1 MERFRIGRYPFN
13 FQGDLLRD
21 VVVKLNYNFSLIE
34 DLLRQGGVSIDP
46 DNLITINNIEKL
58 IQVINDKISNELNY
72 LVYVYYD
79 GIYHFLS
86 DIEFSDDKVNLI
98 FEGSIIKDGKIVS
111 STYIITCDLDS
122 EGNILNVTSENS
134 KREYNIS
141 GFRVIRIRT
150 KPLEFIDE
158 EDLKL
163 VGEALKDPSN
173 SNSVE
178 LSIQDN
184 SSTTN
189 LIPHQ
194 SILSTIVSDNE
205 IAHELKFI
213 TGENLITAKF
223 TYNSNTKE
231 LIGSPSLTES
241 LAPSSE
247 TLILSEIND
256 IPSGGR
262 ISDENYNRLV
272 LAIENN
278 ADIYTTDNTGL
289 IKSVIL
295 ISDTDNEIILT
306 VKDNNLTEKN
316 IIISKLNNLIKTEK
330 VELATK
336 ESVDNK
342 VDKEPGKGLSSN
354 DYTSEEKTLVGTII
368 NKVDKV
374 QGKGLSTYDLTEA
387 RKNKLDSYPELTG
400 AGNKALMDNGTFVE
414 ITGEGIIFSDIEII
428 NIEDLQV
435 EYVTE
440 EIYNKIAN
448 AIINNRH
455 IVLNSI
461 NRSDVSP
468 FSLRAAEPINVITYS
483 VIRQEYLNFTNR
495 DILLVITDGTTTT
508 EITIESTFHVTIIKR
523 PSSISLDNSNPL
535 PTVELTQTS
544 IGLQANLVLAKSDS
558 GVQLVK
564 TEDGLVAQF
573 KWDGED
579 QEIKLKYVTSQEY
592 SSLNEIDQGTL
603 YFITDNRY
611 IMFQGIKYGDNIS
624 REEINDIKELLNQKV
639 DKDGDKVLSDN
650 NFSDEDKTNVNK
662 IPTIESD
669 ITTIEGNISTI
680 EGNIDTINENI
691 STINTELDTKVDK
704 DGSKVLSDNN
714 YTTAE
719 KEQVAKIATIES
731 DLETKV
737 DKDGSKVLSDNN
749 YTTAEKNLVATIS
762 NKVDK
767 IDGKSLSTNDFTND
781 LKTKLDELDTN
792 AELTT
797 KLGNKVDKVEGKSLS
812 TNDFSNN
819 YKSMLDNIE
828 DTVNDNLRP
837 ATESTLGAVKL
848 SSDFSFNSEG
858 EIYLNKV
865 YGIEWD
871 TTVSDPT
878 CTRIGDM
885 SLHKS
890 LPIQSKMKACLL
902 NDNGSV
908 NYYLNP
914 NDWSKKITGEAS
926 NLDGT
931 DGQVMIEIPEH
942 YRKFEEDGNI
952 RRCYLSEGK
961 CTGFTKVP
969 KVYVGAYEAAL
980 DRTNNKLASVCNET
994 EQYRGGNNQ
1003 ADWDALSKSQLGK
1016 CATSMTRATM
1026 RTRARNRGYNWN
1038 EIDYESWKTIFWLYY
1053 VEYANRNCQAAV
1065 NSELTAEGYKQ
1076 GGLGSG
1082 ATTLASA
1089 DWSAYNSYYPM
1100 LKCGASNSLA
1110 SGSGE
1115 VIVNLPDD
1123 YKVDTPTTLACCRYR
1138 GIENPFGHIWTNVE
1152 GAIFDIKTDAD
1163 GGTSEFYTTSD
1174 KTKFGD
1180 TLEGFT
1186 KVGDVP
1192 RKDGYVTK
1200 LIFGENGEF
1209 APSDNGGGST
1219 TYWCDYFY
1227 TSISSSSLRTLLLG
1241 GSCFSGATSGF
1252 GCCYSSG
1259 GVSGATA
1266 SVSGRLCYLI

>member
-1 MERFRIGRYPFN
+1 MEKFKIGIPPHN
-13 FQGDLLRD
+13 QGGDTLRD
-21 VVVKLNYNFSLIE
+21 IAVKLNGNLSETASKEEVTELQKEVTESISNLE
-34 DLLRQGGVSIDP
+34 KDTDKKLNDLETSVNNSISD
-46 DNLITINNIEKL
+46 LERSTQEKL
-58 IQVINDKISNELNY
+58 
-72 LVYVYYD
+72 
-79 GIYHFLS
+79 
-86 DIEFSDDKVNLI
+86 
-98 FEGSIIKDGKIVS
+98 
-111 STYIITCDLDS
+111 
-122 EGNILNVTSENS
+122 
-134 KREYNIS
+134 
-141 GFRVIRIRT
+141 
-150 KPLEFIDE
+150 
-158 EDLKL
+158 
-163 VGEALKDPSN
+163 
-173 SNSVE
+173 
-178 LSIQDN
+178 
-184 SSTTN
+184 
-189 LIPHQ
+189 
-194 SILSTIVSDNE
+194 
-205 IAHELKFI
+205 
-213 TGENLITAKF
+213 
-223 TYNSNTKE
+223 NT
-231 LIGSPSLTES
+231 
-241 LAPSSE
+241 
-247 TLILSEIND
+247 
-256 IPSGGR
+256 
-262 ISDENYNRLV
+262 
-272 LAIENN
+272 
-278 ADIYTTDNTGL
+278 
-289 IKSVIL
+289 
-295 ISDTDNEIILT
+295 
-306 VKDNNLTEKN
+306 
-316 IIISKLNNLIKTEK
+316 
-330 VELATK
+330 
-336 ESVDNK
+336 K
-342 VDKEPGKGLSSN
+342 VDKIE
-354 DYTSEEKTLVGTII
+354 
-368 NKVDKV
+368 
-374 QGKGLSTYDLTEA
+374 GKGLSTNDYTNQE
-387 RKNKLDSYPELTG
+387 
-400 AGNKALMDNGTFVE
+400 KAQVAK
-414 ITGEGIIFSDIEII
+414 IS
-428 NIEDLQV
+428 NIETTL
-435 EYVTE
+435 
-440 EIYNKIAN
+440 AN
-448 AIINNRH
+448 
-455 IVLNSI
+455 
-461 NRSDVSP
+461 
-468 FSLRAAEPINVITYS
+468 
-483 VIRQEYLNFTNR
+483 
-495 DILLVITDGTTTT
+495 
-508 EITIESTFHVTIIKR
+508 
-523 PSSISLDNSNPL
+523 
-535 PTVELTQTS
+535 
-544 IGLQANLVLAKSDS
+544 
-558 GVQLVK
+558 
-564 TEDGLVAQF
+564 
-573 KWDGED
+573 
-579 QEIKLKYVTSQEY
+579 
-592 SSLNEIDQGTL
+592 
-603 YFITDNRY
+603 
-611 IMFQGIKYGDNIS
+611 
-624 REEINDIKELLNQKV
+624 KV

-669 ITTIEGNISTI
+669 ITTIEGNIT
-680 EGNIDTINENI
+680 TIN
-691 STINTELDTKVDK
+691 SELDTKVDK

-767 IDGKSLSTNDFTND
+767 IDD
-781 LKTKLDELDTN
+781 
-792 AELTT
+792 
-797 KLGNKVDKVEGKSLS
+797 KSLS

-969 KVYVGAYEAAL
+969 KVYIGAYEAAV

-1016 CATSMTRATM
+1016 CATNMTRATM
-1026 RTRARNRGYNWN
+1026 RTRARNRGDNWN
-1038 EIDYESWKTIFWLYY
+1038 EIDYESWKTVFWLYY

-1076 GGLGSG
+1076 GGLGNG

-1186 KVGDVP
+1186 KVGNVP
-1192 RKDGYVTK
+1192 RKDSYVTK

-1227 TSISSSSLRTLLLG
+1227 TSTSSSSLRTLLLG
-1241 GSCFSGATSGF
+1241 GSCTHGALSGF
-1252 GCCYSSG
+1252 GYCNSDG
-1259 GVSGATA
+1259 GVSYAFAYVG
-1266 SVSGRLCYLI
+1266 GRLCYLI

>member
-1 MERFRIGRYPFN
+1 MEKFKIGIPPHN
-13 FQGDLLRD
+13 QGGDTLRD
-21 VVVKLNYNFSLIE
+21 IAVKLN
-34 DLLRQGGVSIDP
+34 G
-46 DNLITINNIEKL
+46 NLSETASKEEVTELQKE
-58 IQVINDKISNELNY
+58 VTESISNLEKDTDKKLNDLETSVNNSISDLEQSTQEELN
-72 LVYVYYD
+72 
-79 GIYHFLS
+79 
-86 DIEFSDDKVNLI
+86 
-98 FEGSIIKDGKIVS
+98 
-111 STYIITCDLDS
+111 T
-122 EGNILNVTSENS
+122 
-134 KREYNIS
+134 
-141 GFRVIRIRT
+141 
-150 KPLEFIDE
+150 
-158 EDLKL
+158 
-163 VGEALKDPSN
+163 
-173 SNSVE
+173 
-178 LSIQDN
+178 
-184 SSTTN
+184 
-189 LIPHQ
+189 
-194 SILSTIVSDNE
+194 
-205 IAHELKFI
+205 
-213 TGENLITAKF
+213 
-223 TYNSNTKE
+223 
-231 LIGSPSLTES
+231 
-241 LAPSSE
+241 
-247 TLILSEIND
+247 
-256 IPSGGR
+256 
-262 ISDENYNRLV
+262 
-272 LAIENN
+272 
-278 ADIYTTDNTGL
+278 
-289 IKSVIL
+289 
-295 ISDTDNEIILT
+295 
-306 VKDNNLTEKN
+306 
-316 IIISKLNNLIKTEK
+316 
-330 VELATK
+330 
-336 ESVDNK
+336 K
-342 VDKEPGKGLSSN
+342 VDKIE
-354 DYTSEEKTLVGTII
+354 
-368 NKVDKV
+368 
-374 QGKGLSTYDLTEA
+374 GKGLSTNDYTNQEKEQVA
-387 RKNKLDSYPELTG
+387 KIS
-400 AGNKALMDNGTFVE
+400 
-414 ITGEGIIFSDIEII
+414 
-428 NIEDLQV
+428 NIETTL
-435 EYVTE
+435 
-440 EIYNKIAN
+440 AN
-448 AIINNRH
+448 
-455 IVLNSI
+455 
-461 NRSDVSP
+461 
-468 FSLRAAEPINVITYS
+468 
-483 VIRQEYLNFTNR
+483 
-495 DILLVITDGTTTT
+495 
-508 EITIESTFHVTIIKR
+508 
-523 PSSISLDNSNPL
+523 
-535 PTVELTQTS
+535 
-544 IGLQANLVLAKSDS
+544 
-558 GVQLVK
+558 
-564 TEDGLVAQF
+564 
-573 KWDGED
+573 
-579 QEIKLKYVTSQEY
+579 
-592 SSLNEIDQGTL
+592 
-603 YFITDNRY
+603 
-611 IMFQGIKYGDNIS
+611 
-624 REEINDIKELLNQKV
+624 KV

-669 ITTIEGNISTI
+669 ITTIEGD
-680 EGNIDTINENI
+680 IDTINESI

-812 TNDFSNN
+812 TNDFLNN

-837 ATESTLGAVKL
+837 ATESNLGAVKL

-902 NDNGSV
+902 NDDGSV

-942 YRKFEEDGNI
+942 YRKFEEEGNI

-969 KVYVGAYEAAL
+969 KVYVGAYEAAV

-1026 RTRARNRGYNWN
+1026 RTRARNRGDNWN
-1038 EIDYESWKTIFWLYY
+1038 EMDYESWKTIFWLYY

-1082 ATTLASA
+1082 ATTLTST

-1100 LKCGASNSLA
+1100 LKCGASNLLA

-1163 GGTSEFYTTSD
+1163 ADGGTSEFYTTSD

-1186 KVGDVP
+1186 KVGNVP

-1241 GSCFSGATSGF
+1241 GSCYCGANSGF
-1252 GCCYSSG
+1252 GCCSSG
-1259 GVSGATA
+1259 SGVSSAGA
-1266 SVSGRLCYLI
+1266 SVGGRLCYLI

>member
-1 MERFRIGRYPFN
+1 MEKFKIGIPPHN
-13 FQGDLLRD
+13 QGGDTLRD
-21 VVVKLNYNFSLIE
+21 IAVKLNGNLSETASKEEVTELQKEVTESISNLE
-34 DLLRQGGVSIDP
+34 KDTDKKLNDLETSVNNSISD
-46 DNLITINNIEKL
+46 LEQSTQEKL
-58 IQVINDKISNELNY
+58 
-72 LVYVYYD
+72 
-79 GIYHFLS
+79 
-86 DIEFSDDKVNLI
+86 
-98 FEGSIIKDGKIVS
+98 
-111 STYIITCDLDS
+111 
-122 EGNILNVTSENS
+122 
-134 KREYNIS
+134 
-141 GFRVIRIRT
+141 
-150 KPLEFIDE
+150 
-158 EDLKL
+158 
-163 VGEALKDPSN
+163 
-173 SNSVE
+173 
-178 LSIQDN
+178 
-184 SSTTN
+184 
-189 LIPHQ
+189 
-194 SILSTIVSDNE
+194 
-205 IAHELKFI
+205 
-213 TGENLITAKF
+213 
-223 TYNSNTKE
+223 NT
-231 LIGSPSLTES
+231 
-241 LAPSSE
+241 
-247 TLILSEIND
+247 
-256 IPSGGR
+256 
-262 ISDENYNRLV
+262 
-272 LAIENN
+272 
-278 ADIYTTDNTGL
+278 
-289 IKSVIL
+289 
-295 ISDTDNEIILT
+295 
-306 VKDNNLTEKN
+306 
-316 IIISKLNNLIKTEK
+316 
-330 VELATK
+330 
-336 ESVDNK
+336 K
-342 VDKEPGKGLSSN
+342 VDKIE
-354 DYTSEEKTLVGTII
+354 
-368 NKVDKV
+368 
-374 QGKGLSTYDLTEA
+374 GKGLSTNDYTNQEKKQVA
-387 RKNKLDSYPELTG
+387 KIS
-400 AGNKALMDNGTFVE
+400 
-414 ITGEGIIFSDIEII
+414 
-428 NIEDLQV
+428 NIETTL
-435 EYVTE
+435 
-440 EIYNKIAN
+440 AN
-448 AIINNRH
+448 
-455 IVLNSI
+455 
-461 NRSDVSP
+461 
-468 FSLRAAEPINVITYS
+468 
-483 VIRQEYLNFTNR
+483 
-495 DILLVITDGTTTT
+495 
-508 EITIESTFHVTIIKR
+508 
-523 PSSISLDNSNPL
+523 
-535 PTVELTQTS
+535 
-544 IGLQANLVLAKSDS
+544 
-558 GVQLVK
+558 
-564 TEDGLVAQF
+564 
-573 KWDGED
+573 
-579 QEIKLKYVTSQEY
+579 
-592 SSLNEIDQGTL
+592 
-603 YFITDNRY
+603 
-611 IMFQGIKYGDNIS
+611 
-624 REEINDIKELLNQKV
+624 KV

-650 NFSDEDKTNVNK
+650 NFSDEDETNVNK

-680 EGNIDTINENI
+680 EGDIDTINESI

-792 AELTT
+792 TELTT

-812 TNDFSNN
+812 TNNFSNN

-828 DTVNDNLRP
+828 DTVNDNLKP

-902 NDNGSV
+902 NDDGSV

-1003 ADWDALSKSQLGK
+1003 VDWDTLSKSQLGK
-1016 CATSMTRATM
+1016 CATYMTRATM
-1026 RTRARNRGYNWN
+1026 RTRARNRGDNWN
-1038 EIDYESWKTIFWLYY
+1038 EMDYESWKTVFWLYY

-1076 GGLGSG
+1076 GGLGNG
-1082 ATTLASA
+1082 ATTLTSA

-1163 GGTSEFYTTSD
+1163 ADGGTSEFYTTSD

-1186 KVGDVP
+1186 KVGNVP

-1227 TSISSSSLRTLLLG
+1227 TSISSSSLRTLRLG
-1241 GSCFSGATSGF
+1241 GSCNRGALSGF
-1252 GCCYSSG
+1252 GCCDSLR
-1259 GVSGATA
+1259 GVSAALAT
-1266 SVSGRLCYLI
+1266 VGGRLCYLI

>member
-1 MERFRIGRYPFN
+1 MEKFKIGIPPHN
-13 FQGDLLRD
+13 QGGDTLRD
-21 VVVKLNYNFSLIE
+21 IAVKLNGNLSETASKEEVTELQKEVTESISNLE
-34 DLLRQGGVSIDP
+34 KDTDKKLNDLETSVNNSISD
-46 DNLITINNIEKL
+46 LERSTQEKL
-58 IQVINDKISNELNY
+58 
-72 LVYVYYD
+72 
-79 GIYHFLS
+79 
-86 DIEFSDDKVNLI
+86 
-98 FEGSIIKDGKIVS
+98 
-111 STYIITCDLDS
+111 
-122 EGNILNVTSENS
+122 
-134 KREYNIS
+134 
-141 GFRVIRIRT
+141 
-150 KPLEFIDE
+150 
-158 EDLKL
+158 
-163 VGEALKDPSN
+163 
-173 SNSVE
+173 
-178 LSIQDN
+178 
-184 SSTTN
+184 
-189 LIPHQ
+189 
-194 SILSTIVSDNE
+194 
-205 IAHELKFI
+205 
-213 TGENLITAKF
+213 
-223 TYNSNTKE
+223 NT
-231 LIGSPSLTES
+231 
-241 LAPSSE
+241 
-247 TLILSEIND
+247 
-256 IPSGGR
+256 
-262 ISDENYNRLV
+262 
-272 LAIENN
+272 
-278 ADIYTTDNTGL
+278 
-289 IKSVIL
+289 
-295 ISDTDNEIILT
+295 
-306 VKDNNLTEKN
+306 
-316 IIISKLNNLIKTEK
+316 
-330 VELATK
+330 
-336 ESVDNK
+336 K
-342 VDKEPGKGLSSN
+342 VDKIE
-354 DYTSEEKTLVGTII
+354 
-368 NKVDKV
+368 
-374 QGKGLSTYDLTEA
+374 GKGLSTNDYTNQE
-387 RKNKLDSYPELTG
+387 
-400 AGNKALMDNGTFVE
+400 KAQVAK
-414 ITGEGIIFSDIEII
+414 IS
-428 NIEDLQV
+428 NIETTL
-435 EYVTE
+435 
-440 EIYNKIAN
+440 AN
-448 AIINNRH
+448 
-455 IVLNSI
+455 
-461 NRSDVSP
+461 
-468 FSLRAAEPINVITYS
+468 
-483 VIRQEYLNFTNR
+483 
-495 DILLVITDGTTTT
+495 
-508 EITIESTFHVTIIKR
+508 
-523 PSSISLDNSNPL
+523 
-535 PTVELTQTS
+535 
-544 IGLQANLVLAKSDS
+544 
-558 GVQLVK
+558 
-564 TEDGLVAQF
+564 
-573 KWDGED
+573 
-579 QEIKLKYVTSQEY
+579 
-592 SSLNEIDQGTL
+592 
-603 YFITDNRY
+603 
-611 IMFQGIKYGDNIS
+611 
-624 REEINDIKELLNQKV
+624 KV

-669 ITTIEGNISTI
+669 ITTIEGNIT
-680 EGNIDTINENI
+680 TIN
-691 STINTELDTKVDK
+691 SELDTKVDK

-767 IDGKSLSTNDFTND
+767 IDD
-781 LKTKLDELDTN
+781 
-792 AELTT
+792 
-797 KLGNKVDKVEGKSLS
+797 KSLS

-969 KVYVGAYEAAL
+969 KVYIGAYEAAV

-1016 CATSMTRATM
+1016 CATNMTRATM
-1026 RTRARNRGYNWN
+1026 RTRARNRGDNWN
-1038 EIDYESWKTIFWLYY
+1038 EIDYESWKTVFWLYY

-1076 GGLGSG
+1076 GGLGNG

-1186 KVGDVP
+1186 KVGNVP
-1192 RKDGYVTK
+1192 RKDSYVTK

-1227 TSISSSSLRTLLLG
+1227 TSTSSSSLRTLLLG
-1241 GSCFSGATSGF
+1241 CSCHLGARSGF
-1252 GCCYSSG
+1252 GCCASYG
-1259 GVSGATA
+1259 GVSYAFAYVG
-1266 SVSGRLCYLI
+1266 GRLCYLI

>member
-1 MERFRIGRYPFN
+1 MEKFKIGIPPHN
-13 FQGDLLRD
+13 QGGDTLRD
-21 VVVKLNYNFSLIE
+21 IAVKLN
-34 DLLRQGGVSIDP
+34 G
-46 DNLITINNIEKL
+46 NLSETASKEEVTELQKE
-58 IQVINDKISNELNY
+58 VTESISNLEKDTDKKLNDLETSVNNSISDLEQSTQEELN
-72 LVYVYYD
+72 
-79 GIYHFLS
+79 
-86 DIEFSDDKVNLI
+86 
-98 FEGSIIKDGKIVS
+98 
-111 STYIITCDLDS
+111 T
-122 EGNILNVTSENS
+122 
-134 KREYNIS
+134 
-141 GFRVIRIRT
+141 
-150 KPLEFIDE
+150 
-158 EDLKL
+158 
-163 VGEALKDPSN
+163 
-173 SNSVE
+173 
-178 LSIQDN
+178 
-184 SSTTN
+184 
-189 LIPHQ
+189 
-194 SILSTIVSDNE
+194 
-205 IAHELKFI
+205 
-213 TGENLITAKF
+213 
-223 TYNSNTKE
+223 
-231 LIGSPSLTES
+231 
-241 LAPSSE
+241 
-247 TLILSEIND
+247 
-256 IPSGGR
+256 
-262 ISDENYNRLV
+262 
-272 LAIENN
+272 
-278 ADIYTTDNTGL
+278 
-289 IKSVIL
+289 
-295 ISDTDNEIILT
+295 
-306 VKDNNLTEKN
+306 
-316 IIISKLNNLIKTEK
+316 
-330 VELATK
+330 
-336 ESVDNK
+336 K
-342 VDKEPGKGLSSN
+342 VDKIE
-354 DYTSEEKTLVGTII
+354 
-368 NKVDKV
+368 
-374 QGKGLSTYDLTEA
+374 GKGLSTNDYTNQEKEQVA
-387 RKNKLDSYPELTG
+387 KIS
-400 AGNKALMDNGTFVE
+400 
-414 ITGEGIIFSDIEII
+414 
-428 NIEDLQV
+428 NIETTL
-435 EYVTE
+435 
-440 EIYNKIAN
+440 AN
-448 AIINNRH
+448 
-455 IVLNSI
+455 
-461 NRSDVSP
+461 
-468 FSLRAAEPINVITYS
+468 
-483 VIRQEYLNFTNR
+483 
-495 DILLVITDGTTTT
+495 
-508 EITIESTFHVTIIKR
+508 
-523 PSSISLDNSNPL
+523 
-535 PTVELTQTS
+535 
-544 IGLQANLVLAKSDS
+544 
-558 GVQLVK
+558 
-564 TEDGLVAQF
+564 
-573 KWDGED
+573 
-579 QEIKLKYVTSQEY
+579 
-592 SSLNEIDQGTL
+592 
-603 YFITDNRY
+603 
-611 IMFQGIKYGDNIS
+611 
-624 REEINDIKELLNQKV
+624 KV

-669 ITTIEGNISTI
+669 ITTIEGD
-680 EGNIDTINENI
+680 IDTINESI

-812 TNDFSNN
+812 TNDFLNN

-837 ATESTLGAVKL
+837 ATESNLGAVKL

-902 NDNGSV
+902 NDDGSV

-942 YRKFEEDGNI
+942 YRKFEEEGNI

-969 KVYVGAYEAAL
+969 KVYVGAYEAAV

-1026 RTRARNRGYNWN
+1026 RTRARNRGDNWN
-1038 EIDYESWKTIFWLYY
+1038 EMDYESWKTIFWLYY

-1082 ATTLASA
+1082 ATTLTST

-1100 LKCGASNSLA
+1100 LKCGASNLLA

-1163 GGTSEFYTTSD
+1163 ADGGTSEFYTTSD

-1186 KVGDVP
+1186 KVGNVP

-1241 GSCFSGATSGF
+1241 GSCHSGAYSGF
-1252 GCCYSSG
+1252 GYCHSYY
-1259 GVSGATA
+1259 GVSDAYAT
-1266 SVSGRLCYLI
+1266 VGGRLCYLI

>member
-1 MERFRIGRYPFN
+1 MEKFKIGIPPHN
-13 FQGDLLRD
+13 QGGDTLRD
-21 VVVKLNYNFSLIE
+21 IAVKLNGNLSETASKEEVTELQKEVTESISNLE
-34 DLLRQGGVSIDP
+34 KDTDKKLNDLETSVNNSISD
-46 DNLITINNIEKL
+46 LERSTQEKL
-58 IQVINDKISNELNY
+58 
-72 LVYVYYD
+72 
-79 GIYHFLS
+79 
-86 DIEFSDDKVNLI
+86 
-98 FEGSIIKDGKIVS
+98 
-111 STYIITCDLDS
+111 
-122 EGNILNVTSENS
+122 
-134 KREYNIS
+134 
-141 GFRVIRIRT
+141 
-150 KPLEFIDE
+150 
-158 EDLKL
+158 
-163 VGEALKDPSN
+163 
-173 SNSVE
+173 
-178 LSIQDN
+178 
-184 SSTTN
+184 
-189 LIPHQ
+189 
-194 SILSTIVSDNE
+194 
-205 IAHELKFI
+205 
-213 TGENLITAKF
+213 
-223 TYNSNTKE
+223 NT
-231 LIGSPSLTES
+231 
-241 LAPSSE
+241 
-247 TLILSEIND
+247 
-256 IPSGGR
+256 
-262 ISDENYNRLV
+262 
-272 LAIENN
+272 
-278 ADIYTTDNTGL
+278 
-289 IKSVIL
+289 
-295 ISDTDNEIILT
+295 
-306 VKDNNLTEKN
+306 
-316 IIISKLNNLIKTEK
+316 
-330 VELATK
+330 
-336 ESVDNK
+336 K
-342 VDKEPGKGLSSN
+342 VDKIE
-354 DYTSEEKTLVGTII
+354 
-368 NKVDKV
+368 
-374 QGKGLSTYDLTEA
+374 GKGLSTNDYTNQE
-387 RKNKLDSYPELTG
+387 
-400 AGNKALMDNGTFVE
+400 KAQVAK
-414 ITGEGIIFSDIEII
+414 IS
-428 NIEDLQV
+428 NIETTL
-435 EYVTE
+435 
-440 EIYNKIAN
+440 AN
-448 AIINNRH
+448 
-455 IVLNSI
+455 
-461 NRSDVSP
+461 
-468 FSLRAAEPINVITYS
+468 
-483 VIRQEYLNFTNR
+483 
-495 DILLVITDGTTTT
+495 
-508 EITIESTFHVTIIKR
+508 
-523 PSSISLDNSNPL
+523 
-535 PTVELTQTS
+535 
-544 IGLQANLVLAKSDS
+544 
-558 GVQLVK
+558 
-564 TEDGLVAQF
+564 
-573 KWDGED
+573 
-579 QEIKLKYVTSQEY
+579 
-592 SSLNEIDQGTL
+592 
-603 YFITDNRY
+603 
-611 IMFQGIKYGDNIS
+611 
-624 REEINDIKELLNQKV
+624 KV

-669 ITTIEGNISTI
+669 ITTIEGNIT
-680 EGNIDTINENI
+680 TIN
-691 STINTELDTKVDK
+691 SELDTKVDK

-767 IDGKSLSTNDFTND
+767 IDD
-781 LKTKLDELDTN
+781 
-792 AELTT
+792 
-797 KLGNKVDKVEGKSLS
+797 KSLS

-969 KVYVGAYEAAL
+969 KVYIGAYEAAV

-1016 CATSMTRATM
+1016 CATNMTRATM
-1026 RTRARNRGYNWN
+1026 RTRARNRGDNWN
-1038 EIDYESWKTIFWLYY
+1038 EIDYESWKTVFWLYY

-1076 GGLGSG
+1076 GGLGNG

-1186 KVGDVP
+1186 KVGNVP
-1192 RKDGYVTK
+1192 RKDSYVTK

-1227 TSISSSSLRTLLLG
+1227 TSTSSSSLRTLLLG
-1241 GSCFSGATSGF
+1241 GSCDSGAYSGF
-1252 GCCYSSG
+1252 GFCTSRN
-1259 GVSGATA
+1259 GVSLA
-1266 SVSGRLCYLI
+1266 SALVGGRLCYLI

>member
-1 MERFRIGRYPFN
+1 MEKFKIGIPPHN
-13 FQGDLLRD
+13 QGGDTLRD
-21 VVVKLNYNFSLIE
+21 IAVKLN
-34 DLLRQGGVSIDP
+34 G
-46 DNLITINNIEKL
+46 NLSETASKEEVTELQKE
-58 IQVINDKISNELNY
+58 VTESISNLEKDTDKKLNDLETSVNNSISDLEQSTQEELN
-72 LVYVYYD
+72 
-79 GIYHFLS
+79 
-86 DIEFSDDKVNLI
+86 
-98 FEGSIIKDGKIVS
+98 
-111 STYIITCDLDS
+111 T
-122 EGNILNVTSENS
+122 
-134 KREYNIS
+134 
-141 GFRVIRIRT
+141 
-150 KPLEFIDE
+150 
-158 EDLKL
+158 
-163 VGEALKDPSN
+163 
-173 SNSVE
+173 
-178 LSIQDN
+178 
-184 SSTTN
+184 
-189 LIPHQ
+189 
-194 SILSTIVSDNE
+194 
-205 IAHELKFI
+205 
-213 TGENLITAKF
+213 
-223 TYNSNTKE
+223 
-231 LIGSPSLTES
+231 
-241 LAPSSE
+241 
-247 TLILSEIND
+247 
-256 IPSGGR
+256 
-262 ISDENYNRLV
+262 
-272 LAIENN
+272 
-278 ADIYTTDNTGL
+278 
-289 IKSVIL
+289 
-295 ISDTDNEIILT
+295 
-306 VKDNNLTEKN
+306 
-316 IIISKLNNLIKTEK
+316 
-330 VELATK
+330 
-336 ESVDNK
+336 K
-342 VDKEPGKGLSSN
+342 VDKIE
-354 DYTSEEKTLVGTII
+354 
-368 NKVDKV
+368 
-374 QGKGLSTYDLTEA
+374 GKGLSTNDYTNQEKEQVA
-387 RKNKLDSYPELTG
+387 KIS
-400 AGNKALMDNGTFVE
+400 
-414 ITGEGIIFSDIEII
+414 
-428 NIEDLQV
+428 NIETTL
-435 EYVTE
+435 
-440 EIYNKIAN
+440 AN
-448 AIINNRH
+448 
-455 IVLNSI
+455 
-461 NRSDVSP
+461 
-468 FSLRAAEPINVITYS
+468 
-483 VIRQEYLNFTNR
+483 
-495 DILLVITDGTTTT
+495 
-508 EITIESTFHVTIIKR
+508 
-523 PSSISLDNSNPL
+523 
-535 PTVELTQTS
+535 
-544 IGLQANLVLAKSDS
+544 
-558 GVQLVK
+558 
-564 TEDGLVAQF
+564 
-573 KWDGED
+573 
-579 QEIKLKYVTSQEY
+579 
-592 SSLNEIDQGTL
+592 
-603 YFITDNRY
+603 
-611 IMFQGIKYGDNIS
+611 
-624 REEINDIKELLNQKV
+624 KV

-669 ITTIEGNISTI
+669 ITTIEGD
-680 EGNIDTINENI
+680 IDTINESI

-812 TNDFSNN
+812 TNDFLNN

-837 ATESTLGAVKL
+837 ATESNLGAVKL

-902 NDNGSV
+902 NDDGSV

-942 YRKFEEDGNI
+942 YRKFEEEGNI

-969 KVYVGAYEAAL
+969 KVYVGAYEAAV

-1026 RTRARNRGYNWN
+1026 RTRARNRGDNWN
-1038 EIDYESWKTIFWLYY
+1038 EMDYESWKTIFWLYY

-1082 ATTLASA
+1082 ATTLTST

-1100 LKCGASNSLA
+1100 LKCGASNLLA

-1152 GAIFDIKTDAD
+1152 GAIFDIKTDTD

-1186 KVGDVP
+1186 KVGNVP

-1219 TYWCDYFY
+1219 IYWCDYFY

-1241 GSCFSGATSGF
+1241 GSCSSGASSGF
-1252 GCCYSSG
+1252 GYCNSYR
-1259 GVSGATA
+1259 GVSNAHANVG
-1266 SVSGRLCYLI
+1266 GRLCYLI

>member
-1 MERFRIGRYPFN
+1 MEKFKIGIPPHN
-13 FQGDLLRD
+13 QGGDTLRD
-21 VVVKLNYNFSLIE
+21 IVVKLNGNLSETASKEEVTELQKEVTESISNLE
-34 DLLRQGGVSIDP
+34 KDTDKKLNDLETSVNNSISD
-46 DNLITINNIEKL
+46 LEQLTQEKL
-58 IQVINDKISNELNY
+58 
-72 LVYVYYD
+72 
-79 GIYHFLS
+79 
-86 DIEFSDDKVNLI
+86 
-98 FEGSIIKDGKIVS
+98 
-111 STYIITCDLDS
+111 
-122 EGNILNVTSENS
+122 
-134 KREYNIS
+134 
-141 GFRVIRIRT
+141 
-150 KPLEFIDE
+150 
-158 EDLKL
+158 
-163 VGEALKDPSN
+163 
-173 SNSVE
+173 
-178 LSIQDN
+178 
-184 SSTTN
+184 
-189 LIPHQ
+189 
-194 SILSTIVSDNE
+194 
-205 IAHELKFI
+205 
-213 TGENLITAKF
+213 
-223 TYNSNTKE
+223 NT
-231 LIGSPSLTES
+231 
-241 LAPSSE
+241 
-247 TLILSEIND
+247 
-256 IPSGGR
+256 
-262 ISDENYNRLV
+262 
-272 LAIENN
+272 
-278 ADIYTTDNTGL
+278 
-289 IKSVIL
+289 
-295 ISDTDNEIILT
+295 
-306 VKDNNLTEKN
+306 
-316 IIISKLNNLIKTEK
+316 
-330 VELATK
+330 
-336 ESVDNK
+336 K
-342 VDKEPGKGLSSN
+342 VDKIE
-354 DYTSEEKTLVGTII
+354 
-368 NKVDKV
+368 
-374 QGKGLSTYDLTEA
+374 GKGLSTNDYTNQEKEQVA
-387 RKNKLDSYPELTG
+387 KIS
-400 AGNKALMDNGTFVE
+400 
-414 ITGEGIIFSDIEII
+414 
-428 NIEDLQV
+428 NIETTL
-435 EYVTE
+435 
-440 EIYNKIAN
+440 AN
-448 AIINNRH
+448 
-455 IVLNSI
+455 
-461 NRSDVSP
+461 
-468 FSLRAAEPINVITYS
+468 
-483 VIRQEYLNFTNR
+483 
-495 DILLVITDGTTTT
+495 
-508 EITIESTFHVTIIKR
+508 
-523 PSSISLDNSNPL
+523 
-535 PTVELTQTS
+535 
-544 IGLQANLVLAKSDS
+544 
-558 GVQLVK
+558 
-564 TEDGLVAQF
+564 
-573 KWDGED
+573 
-579 QEIKLKYVTSQEY
+579 
-592 SSLNEIDQGTL
+592 
-603 YFITDNRY
+603 
-611 IMFQGIKYGDNIS
+611 
-624 REEINDIKELLNQKV
+624 KV

-650 NFSDEDKTNVNK
+650 NFSDGDKTNVNK

-680 EGNIDTINENI
+680 EGDIDTINENI

-731 DLETKV
+731 DLET
-737 DKDGSKVLSDNN
+737 
-749 YTTAEKNLVATIS
+749 
-762 NKVDK
+762 KVDK

-902 NDNGSV
+902 NDDGSV

-1003 ADWDALSKSQLGK
+1003 ADWDTLSKSQLGK
-1016 CATSMTRATM
+1016 CATYMTRATM
-1026 RTRARNRGYNWN
+1026 RTRARNRGDNWN
-1038 EIDYESWKTIFWLYY
+1038 EMDYESWKTIFWLYY

-1065 NSELTAEGYKQ
+1065 NSELTSEGYKQ
-1076 GGLGSG
+1076 GGLGNG
-1082 ATTLASA
+1082 ATTLASS
-1089 DWSAYNSYYPM
+1089 DWGAYNSYYPM

-1186 KVGDVP
+1186 KVGNVP

-1241 GSCFSGATSGF
+1241 GSCNSGAHSGF
-1252 GCCYSSG
+1252 GCWLSYG
-1259 GVSGATA
+1259 GVSSAAADVG
-1266 SVSGRLCYLI
+1266 GRLCYLI

>member
-1 MERFRIGRYPFN
+1 MEKFKIGIPPHN
-13 FQGDLLRD
+13 QGGDTLRD
-21 VVVKLNYNFSLIE
+21 IVVKLNGNLSETASKEEVTELQKEVTESISNLE
-34 DLLRQGGVSIDP
+34 KDTDKKLNDLETSVNNSISD
-46 DNLITINNIEKL
+46 LEQLTQEKL
-58 IQVINDKISNELNY
+58 
-72 LVYVYYD
+72 
-79 GIYHFLS
+79 
-86 DIEFSDDKVNLI
+86 
-98 FEGSIIKDGKIVS
+98 
-111 STYIITCDLDS
+111 
-122 EGNILNVTSENS
+122 
-134 KREYNIS
+134 
-141 GFRVIRIRT
+141 
-150 KPLEFIDE
+150 
-158 EDLKL
+158 
-163 VGEALKDPSN
+163 
-173 SNSVE
+173 
-178 LSIQDN
+178 
-184 SSTTN
+184 
-189 LIPHQ
+189 
-194 SILSTIVSDNE
+194 
-205 IAHELKFI
+205 
-213 TGENLITAKF
+213 
-223 TYNSNTKE
+223 NT
-231 LIGSPSLTES
+231 
-241 LAPSSE
+241 
-247 TLILSEIND
+247 
-256 IPSGGR
+256 
-262 ISDENYNRLV
+262 
-272 LAIENN
+272 
-278 ADIYTTDNTGL
+278 
-289 IKSVIL
+289 
-295 ISDTDNEIILT
+295 
-306 VKDNNLTEKN
+306 
-316 IIISKLNNLIKTEK
+316 
-330 VELATK
+330 
-336 ESVDNK
+336 K
-342 VDKEPGKGLSSN
+342 VDKIE
-354 DYTSEEKTLVGTII
+354 
-368 NKVDKV
+368 
-374 QGKGLSTYDLTEA
+374 GKGLSTNDYTNQEKEQVA
-387 RKNKLDSYPELTG
+387 KIS
-400 AGNKALMDNGTFVE
+400 
-414 ITGEGIIFSDIEII
+414 
-428 NIEDLQV
+428 NIETTL
-435 EYVTE
+435 
-440 EIYNKIAN
+440 AN
-448 AIINNRH
+448 
-455 IVLNSI
+455 
-461 NRSDVSP
+461 
-468 FSLRAAEPINVITYS
+468 
-483 VIRQEYLNFTNR
+483 
-495 DILLVITDGTTTT
+495 
-508 EITIESTFHVTIIKR
+508 
-523 PSSISLDNSNPL
+523 
-535 PTVELTQTS
+535 
-544 IGLQANLVLAKSDS
+544 
-558 GVQLVK
+558 
-564 TEDGLVAQF
+564 
-573 KWDGED
+573 
-579 QEIKLKYVTSQEY
+579 
-592 SSLNEIDQGTL
+592 
-603 YFITDNRY
+603 
-611 IMFQGIKYGDNIS
+611 
-624 REEINDIKELLNQKV
+624 KV

-650 NFSDEDKTNVNK
+650 NFSDGDKTNVNK

-680 EGNIDTINENI
+680 EGDIDTINENI

-902 NDNGSV
+902 NDDGSV

-1003 ADWDALSKSQLGK
+1003 ADWDTLSKSQLGK
-1016 CATSMTRATM
+1016 CATYMTRATM
-1026 RTRARNRGYNWN
+1026 RTRARNRGDNWN
-1038 EIDYESWKTIFWLYY
+1038 EMDYESWKTIFWLYY

-1065 NSELTAEGYKQ
+1065 NSELTSEGYKQ
-1076 GGLGSG
+1076 GGLGNG
-1082 ATTLASA
+1082 ATTLASS
-1089 DWSAYNSYYPM
+1089 DWGAYNSYYPM

-1186 KVGDVP
+1186 KVGNVP

-1241 GSCFSGATSGF
+1241 GSCKRGAYSGF
-1252 GCCYSSG
+1252 GCCDSCN
-1259 GVSGATA
+1259 GVSIA
-1266 SVSGRLCYLI
+1266 SADVGGRLCYLI

>member
-1 MERFRIGRYPFN
+1 MEKFKIGIPPHN
-13 FQGDLLRD
+13 QGGDTLRD
-21 VVVKLNYNFSLIE
+21 IAVKLN
-34 DLLRQGGVSIDP
+34 G
-46 DNLITINNIEKL
+46 NLSETASKEEVTELQKE
-58 IQVINDKISNELNY
+58 VTESISNLEKDTDKKLNDLETSVNNSISDLEQSTQEELN
-72 LVYVYYD
+72 
-79 GIYHFLS
+79 
-86 DIEFSDDKVNLI
+86 
-98 FEGSIIKDGKIVS
+98 
-111 STYIITCDLDS
+111 T
-122 EGNILNVTSENS
+122 
-134 KREYNIS
+134 
-141 GFRVIRIRT
+141 
-150 KPLEFIDE
+150 
-158 EDLKL
+158 
-163 VGEALKDPSN
+163 
-173 SNSVE
+173 
-178 LSIQDN
+178 
-184 SSTTN
+184 
-189 LIPHQ
+189 
-194 SILSTIVSDNE
+194 
-205 IAHELKFI
+205 
-213 TGENLITAKF
+213 
-223 TYNSNTKE
+223 
-231 LIGSPSLTES
+231 
-241 LAPSSE
+241 
-247 TLILSEIND
+247 
-256 IPSGGR
+256 
-262 ISDENYNRLV
+262 
-272 LAIENN
+272 
-278 ADIYTTDNTGL
+278 
-289 IKSVIL
+289 
-295 ISDTDNEIILT
+295 
-306 VKDNNLTEKN
+306 
-316 IIISKLNNLIKTEK
+316 
-330 VELATK
+330 
-336 ESVDNK
+336 K
-342 VDKEPGKGLSSN
+342 VDKIE
-354 DYTSEEKTLVGTII
+354 
-368 NKVDKV
+368 
-374 QGKGLSTYDLTEA
+374 GKGLSTNDYTNQEKEQVA
-387 RKNKLDSYPELTG
+387 KIS
-400 AGNKALMDNGTFVE
+400 
-414 ITGEGIIFSDIEII
+414 
-428 NIEDLQV
+428 NIETTL
-435 EYVTE
+435 
-440 EIYNKIAN
+440 AN
-448 AIINNRH
+448 
-455 IVLNSI
+455 
-461 NRSDVSP
+461 
-468 FSLRAAEPINVITYS
+468 
-483 VIRQEYLNFTNR
+483 
-495 DILLVITDGTTTT
+495 
-508 EITIESTFHVTIIKR
+508 
-523 PSSISLDNSNPL
+523 
-535 PTVELTQTS
+535 
-544 IGLQANLVLAKSDS
+544 
-558 GVQLVK
+558 
-564 TEDGLVAQF
+564 
-573 KWDGED
+573 
-579 QEIKLKYVTSQEY
+579 
-592 SSLNEIDQGTL
+592 
-603 YFITDNRY
+603 
-611 IMFQGIKYGDNIS
+611 
-624 REEINDIKELLNQKV
+624 KV

-669 ITTIEGNISTI
+669 ITTIEGD
-680 EGNIDTINENI
+680 IDTINESI

-812 TNDFSNN
+812 TNDFLNN

-837 ATESTLGAVKL
+837 ATESNLGAVKL

-902 NDNGSV
+902 NDDGSV

-942 YRKFEEDGNI
+942 YRKFEEEGNI

-969 KVYVGAYEAAL
+969 KVYVGAYEAAV

-1003 ADWDALSKSQLGK
+1003 ADWDTLSKSQLGK

-1026 RTRARNRGYNWN
+1026 RTRARNRGDNWN
-1038 EIDYESWKTIFWLYY
+1038 EMDYESWKTIFWLYY

-1082 ATTLASA
+1082 ATTLTSA

-1152 GAIFDIKTDAD
+1152 GAIFDIKTDTD

-1241 GSCFSGATSGF
+1241 GSCHGGATSGF
-1252 GCCYSSG
+1252 GDCYSYG
-1259 GVSGATA
+1259 GVSDAFANVG
-1266 SVSGRLCYLI
+1266 GRLCYLI

>member
-1 MERFRIGRYPFN
+1 MEKFKIGIPPHN
-13 FQGDLLRD
+13 QGGDTLRD
-21 VVVKLNYNFSLIE
+21 IVVKLNGNLSETASKEEVTELQKEVTESISNLE
-34 DLLRQGGVSIDP
+34 KDTDKKLNDLETSVNNSISD
-46 DNLITINNIEKL
+46 LEQLTQEKL
-58 IQVINDKISNELNY
+58 
-72 LVYVYYD
+72 
-79 GIYHFLS
+79 
-86 DIEFSDDKVNLI
+86 
-98 FEGSIIKDGKIVS
+98 
-111 STYIITCDLDS
+111 
-122 EGNILNVTSENS
+122 
-134 KREYNIS
+134 
-141 GFRVIRIRT
+141 
-150 KPLEFIDE
+150 
-158 EDLKL
+158 
-163 VGEALKDPSN
+163 
-173 SNSVE
+173 
-178 LSIQDN
+178 
-184 SSTTN
+184 
-189 LIPHQ
+189 
-194 SILSTIVSDNE
+194 
-205 IAHELKFI
+205 
-213 TGENLITAKF
+213 
-223 TYNSNTKE
+223 NT
-231 LIGSPSLTES
+231 
-241 LAPSSE
+241 
-247 TLILSEIND
+247 
-256 IPSGGR
+256 
-262 ISDENYNRLV
+262 
-272 LAIENN
+272 
-278 ADIYTTDNTGL
+278 
-289 IKSVIL
+289 
-295 ISDTDNEIILT
+295 
-306 VKDNNLTEKN
+306 
-316 IIISKLNNLIKTEK
+316 
-330 VELATK
+330 
-336 ESVDNK
+336 K
-342 VDKEPGKGLSSN
+342 VDKIE
-354 DYTSEEKTLVGTII
+354 
-368 NKVDKV
+368 
-374 QGKGLSTYDLTEA
+374 GKGLSTNDYTNQEKEQVA
-387 RKNKLDSYPELTG
+387 KIS
-400 AGNKALMDNGTFVE
+400 
-414 ITGEGIIFSDIEII
+414 
-428 NIEDLQV
+428 NIETTL
-435 EYVTE
+435 
-440 EIYNKIAN
+440 AN
-448 AIINNRH
+448 
-455 IVLNSI
+455 
-461 NRSDVSP
+461 
-468 FSLRAAEPINVITYS
+468 
-483 VIRQEYLNFTNR
+483 
-495 DILLVITDGTTTT
+495 
-508 EITIESTFHVTIIKR
+508 
-523 PSSISLDNSNPL
+523 
-535 PTVELTQTS
+535 
-544 IGLQANLVLAKSDS
+544 
-558 GVQLVK
+558 
-564 TEDGLVAQF
+564 
-573 KWDGED
+573 
-579 QEIKLKYVTSQEY
+579 
-592 SSLNEIDQGTL
+592 
-603 YFITDNRY
+603 
-611 IMFQGIKYGDNIS
+611 
-624 REEINDIKELLNQKV
+624 KV

-650 NFSDEDKTNVNK
+650 NFSDGDKTNVNK

-680 EGNIDTINENI
+680 EGDIDTINENI

-828 DTVNDNLRP
+828 
-837 ATESTLGAVKL
+837 
-848 SSDFSFNSEG
+848 

-865 YGIEWD
+865 YGIEWG

-878 CTRIGDM
+878 CTRIGNM

-902 NDNGSV
+902 NDDGSV

-1003 ADWDALSKSQLGK
+1003 ADWDTLSKSQLGK
-1016 CATSMTRATM
+1016 CATYMTRATM
-1026 RTRARNRGYNWN
+1026 RTRARNRGDNWN
-1038 EIDYESWKTIFWLYY
+1038 EMDYESWKTIFWLYY

-1065 NSELTAEGYKQ
+1065 NSELTSEGYKQ
-1076 GGLGSG
+1076 GGLGNG
-1082 ATTLASA
+1082 ATTLASS
-1089 DWSAYNSYYPM
+1089 DWGAYNSYYPM

-1186 KVGDVP
+1186 KVGNVP

-1241 GSCFSGATSGF
+1241 GSCYTGAYSGF
-1252 GCCYSSG
+1252 GYCYSYR
-1259 GVSGATA
+1259 GVSHAAADVG
-1266 SVSGRLCYLI
+1266 GRLCYLI

>member
-1 MERFRIGRYPFN
+1 MEKFKIGIPPHN
-13 FQGDLLRD
+13 QGGDTLRD
-21 VVVKLNYNFSLIE
+21 IVVKLNGNLSETASKEEVTELQKEVTESISNLE
-34 DLLRQGGVSIDP
+34 KDTDKKLNDLETSVNNSISD
-46 DNLITINNIEKL
+46 LEQLTQEKL
-58 IQVINDKISNELNY
+58 
-72 LVYVYYD
+72 
-79 GIYHFLS
+79 
-86 DIEFSDDKVNLI
+86 
-98 FEGSIIKDGKIVS
+98 
-111 STYIITCDLDS
+111 
-122 EGNILNVTSENS
+122 
-134 KREYNIS
+134 
-141 GFRVIRIRT
+141 
-150 KPLEFIDE
+150 
-158 EDLKL
+158 
-163 VGEALKDPSN
+163 
-173 SNSVE
+173 
-178 LSIQDN
+178 
-184 SSTTN
+184 
-189 LIPHQ
+189 
-194 SILSTIVSDNE
+194 
-205 IAHELKFI
+205 
-213 TGENLITAKF
+213 
-223 TYNSNTKE
+223 NT
-231 LIGSPSLTES
+231 
-241 LAPSSE
+241 
-247 TLILSEIND
+247 
-256 IPSGGR
+256 
-262 ISDENYNRLV
+262 
-272 LAIENN
+272 
-278 ADIYTTDNTGL
+278 
-289 IKSVIL
+289 
-295 ISDTDNEIILT
+295 
-306 VKDNNLTEKN
+306 
-316 IIISKLNNLIKTEK
+316 
-330 VELATK
+330 
-336 ESVDNK
+336 K
-342 VDKEPGKGLSSN
+342 VDKIE
-354 DYTSEEKTLVGTII
+354 
-368 NKVDKV
+368 
-374 QGKGLSTYDLTEA
+374 GKGLSTNDYTNQEKEQVA
-387 RKNKLDSYPELTG
+387 KIS
-400 AGNKALMDNGTFVE
+400 
-414 ITGEGIIFSDIEII
+414 
-428 NIEDLQV
+428 NIETTL
-435 EYVTE
+435 
-440 EIYNKIAN
+440 AN
-448 AIINNRH
+448 
-455 IVLNSI
+455 
-461 NRSDVSP
+461 
-468 FSLRAAEPINVITYS
+468 
-483 VIRQEYLNFTNR
+483 
-495 DILLVITDGTTTT
+495 
-508 EITIESTFHVTIIKR
+508 
-523 PSSISLDNSNPL
+523 
-535 PTVELTQTS
+535 
-544 IGLQANLVLAKSDS
+544 
-558 GVQLVK
+558 
-564 TEDGLVAQF
+564 
-573 KWDGED
+573 
-579 QEIKLKYVTSQEY
+579 
-592 SSLNEIDQGTL
+592 
-603 YFITDNRY
+603 
-611 IMFQGIKYGDNIS
+611 
-624 REEINDIKELLNQKV
+624 KV

-650 NFSDEDKTNVNK
+650 NFSDGDKTNVNK

-680 EGNIDTINENI
+680 EGDIDTINENI

-731 DLETKV
+731 DLET
-737 DKDGSKVLSDNN
+737 
-749 YTTAEKNLVATIS
+749 
-762 NKVDK
+762 KVDK

-865 YGIEWD
+865 YGIEWG

-902 NDNGSV
+902 NDDGSV

-1003 ADWDALSKSQLGK
+1003 ADWDTLSKSQLGK
-1016 CATSMTRATM
+1016 CATYMNRATM
-1026 RTRARNRGYNWN
+1026 RTRARNRGDNWN
-1038 EIDYESWKTIFWLYY
+1038 EMDYESWKTIFWLYY

-1065 NSELTAEGYKQ
+1065 NSELTSEGYKQ
-1076 GGLGSG
+1076 GGLGNG
-1082 ATTLASA
+1082 ATTLASS
-1089 DWSAYNSYYPM
+1089 DWDAYNSYYPM

-1186 KVGDVP
+1186 KVGNVL

-1241 GSCFSGATSGF
+1241 GSCYTGVRSGF
-1252 GCCYSSG
+1252 GYCYSST
-1259 GVSGATA
+1259 GVSNALATIG
-1266 SVSGRLCYLI
+1266 GRLCYLI

>member
-1 MERFRIGRYPFN
+1 MEKFKIGIPPHN
-13 FQGDLLRD
+13 QGGDTLRD
-21 VVVKLNYNFSLIE
+21 IVVKLNGNLSETASKEEVTELQKEVTESISNLE
-34 DLLRQGGVSIDP
+34 KDTDKKLNDLETSVNNSISD
-46 DNLITINNIEKL
+46 LEQLTQEKL
-58 IQVINDKISNELNY
+58 
-72 LVYVYYD
+72 
-79 GIYHFLS
+79 
-86 DIEFSDDKVNLI
+86 
-98 FEGSIIKDGKIVS
+98 
-111 STYIITCDLDS
+111 
-122 EGNILNVTSENS
+122 
-134 KREYNIS
+134 
-141 GFRVIRIRT
+141 
-150 KPLEFIDE
+150 
-158 EDLKL
+158 
-163 VGEALKDPSN
+163 
-173 SNSVE
+173 
-178 LSIQDN
+178 
-184 SSTTN
+184 
-189 LIPHQ
+189 
-194 SILSTIVSDNE
+194 
-205 IAHELKFI
+205 
-213 TGENLITAKF
+213 
-223 TYNSNTKE
+223 NT
-231 LIGSPSLTES
+231 
-241 LAPSSE
+241 
-247 TLILSEIND
+247 
-256 IPSGGR
+256 
-262 ISDENYNRLV
+262 
-272 LAIENN
+272 
-278 ADIYTTDNTGL
+278 
-289 IKSVIL
+289 
-295 ISDTDNEIILT
+295 
-306 VKDNNLTEKN
+306 
-316 IIISKLNNLIKTEK
+316 
-330 VELATK
+330 
-336 ESVDNK
+336 K
-342 VDKEPGKGLSSN
+342 VDKIE
-354 DYTSEEKTLVGTII
+354 
-368 NKVDKV
+368 
-374 QGKGLSTYDLTEA
+374 GKGLSTNDYTNQEKEQVA
-387 RKNKLDSYPELTG
+387 KIS
-400 AGNKALMDNGTFVE
+400 
-414 ITGEGIIFSDIEII
+414 
-428 NIEDLQV
+428 NIETTL
-435 EYVTE
+435 
-440 EIYNKIAN
+440 AN
-448 AIINNRH
+448 
-455 IVLNSI
+455 
-461 NRSDVSP
+461 
-468 FSLRAAEPINVITYS
+468 
-483 VIRQEYLNFTNR
+483 
-495 DILLVITDGTTTT
+495 
-508 EITIESTFHVTIIKR
+508 
-523 PSSISLDNSNPL
+523 
-535 PTVELTQTS
+535 
-544 IGLQANLVLAKSDS
+544 
-558 GVQLVK
+558 
-564 TEDGLVAQF
+564 
-573 KWDGED
+573 
-579 QEIKLKYVTSQEY
+579 
-592 SSLNEIDQGTL
+592 
-603 YFITDNRY
+603 
-611 IMFQGIKYGDNIS
+611 
-624 REEINDIKELLNQKV
+624 KV

-650 NFSDEDKTNVNK
+650 NFSDGDKTNVNK

-680 EGNIDTINENI
+680 EGDIDTINENI

-731 DLETKV
+731 DLET
-737 DKDGSKVLSDNN
+737 
-749 YTTAEKNLVATIS
+749 
-762 NKVDK
+762 KVDK

-902 NDNGSV
+902 NDDGSV

-1003 ADWDALSKSQLGK
+1003 ADWDTLSKSQLGK
-1016 CATSMTRATM
+1016 CATYMTRATM
-1026 RTRARNRGYNWN
+1026 RTRARNRGDNWN
-1038 EIDYESWKTIFWLYY
+1038 EMDYESWKTIFWLYY

-1065 NSELTAEGYKQ
+1065 NSELTSEGYKQ
-1076 GGLGSG
+1076 GGLGNG
-1082 ATTLASA
+1082 ATTLASS
-1089 DWSAYNSYYPM
+1089 DWGAYNSYYPM

-1186 KVGDVP
+1186 KVGNVP

-1227 TSISSSSLRTLLLG
+1227 TSISLSSLRTLLLG
-1241 GSCFSGATSGF
+1241 GSCHSGALSGF
-1252 GCCYSSG
+1252 GFCHSRN
-1259 GVSGATA
+1259 GVSSAFADVG
-1266 SVSGRLCYLI
+1266 GRLCYLI

>member
-1 MERFRIGRYPFN
+1 MEKFKIGIPPHN
-13 FQGDLLRD
+13 QGGDTLRD
-21 VVVKLNYNFSLIE
+21 IVVKLNGNLSETASKEEVTELQKEVTESISNLE
-34 DLLRQGGVSIDP
+34 KDTDKKLNDLETSVNNSISD
-46 DNLITINNIEKL
+46 LEQLTQEKL
-58 IQVINDKISNELNY
+58 
-72 LVYVYYD
+72 
-79 GIYHFLS
+79 
-86 DIEFSDDKVNLI
+86 
-98 FEGSIIKDGKIVS
+98 
-111 STYIITCDLDS
+111 
-122 EGNILNVTSENS
+122 
-134 KREYNIS
+134 
-141 GFRVIRIRT
+141 
-150 KPLEFIDE
+150 
-158 EDLKL
+158 
-163 VGEALKDPSN
+163 
-173 SNSVE
+173 
-178 LSIQDN
+178 
-184 SSTTN
+184 
-189 LIPHQ
+189 
-194 SILSTIVSDNE
+194 
-205 IAHELKFI
+205 
-213 TGENLITAKF
+213 
-223 TYNSNTKE
+223 NT
-231 LIGSPSLTES
+231 
-241 LAPSSE
+241 
-247 TLILSEIND
+247 
-256 IPSGGR
+256 
-262 ISDENYNRLV
+262 
-272 LAIENN
+272 
-278 ADIYTTDNTGL
+278 
-289 IKSVIL
+289 
-295 ISDTDNEIILT
+295 
-306 VKDNNLTEKN
+306 
-316 IIISKLNNLIKTEK
+316 
-330 VELATK
+330 
-336 ESVDNK
+336 K
-342 VDKEPGKGLSSN
+342 VDKIE
-354 DYTSEEKTLVGTII
+354 
-368 NKVDKV
+368 
-374 QGKGLSTYDLTEA
+374 GKGLSTNDYTNQEKEQVA
-387 RKNKLDSYPELTG
+387 KIS
-400 AGNKALMDNGTFVE
+400 
-414 ITGEGIIFSDIEII
+414 
-428 NIEDLQV
+428 NIETTL
-435 EYVTE
+435 
-440 EIYNKIAN
+440 AN
-448 AIINNRH
+448 
-455 IVLNSI
+455 
-461 NRSDVSP
+461 
-468 FSLRAAEPINVITYS
+468 
-483 VIRQEYLNFTNR
+483 
-495 DILLVITDGTTTT
+495 
-508 EITIESTFHVTIIKR
+508 
-523 PSSISLDNSNPL
+523 
-535 PTVELTQTS
+535 
-544 IGLQANLVLAKSDS
+544 
-558 GVQLVK
+558 
-564 TEDGLVAQF
+564 
-573 KWDGED
+573 
-579 QEIKLKYVTSQEY
+579 
-592 SSLNEIDQGTL
+592 
-603 YFITDNRY
+603 
-611 IMFQGIKYGDNIS
+611 
-624 REEINDIKELLNQKV
+624 KV

-650 NFSDEDKTNVNK
+650 NFSDGDKTNVNK

-680 EGNIDTINENI
+680 EGDIDTINENI

-731 DLETKV
+731 DLET
-737 DKDGSKVLSDNN
+737 
-749 YTTAEKNLVATIS
+749 
-762 NKVDK
+762 KVDK

-902 NDNGSV
+902 NDDGSV

-1003 ADWDALSKSQLGK
+1003 ADWDTLSKSQLGK
-1016 CATSMTRATM
+1016 CATYMTRATM
-1026 RTRARNRGYNWN
+1026 RTRARNRGDNWN
-1038 EIDYESWKTIFWLYY
+1038 EMDYESWKTIFWLYY

-1065 NSELTAEGYKQ
+1065 NSELTSEGYKQ
-1076 GGLGSG
+1076 GGLGNG
-1082 ATTLASA
+1082 ATTLASS
-1089 DWSAYNSYYPM
+1089 DWDAYNSYYPM

-1186 KVGDVP
+1186 KVGNVP

-1241 GSCFSGATSGF
+1241 GSCRYGANSGF
-1252 GCCYSSG
+1252 GCCSSYF
-1259 GVSGATA
+1259 GVSLAAAVVG
-1266 SVSGRLCYLI
+1266 GRLCYLI